1 MHFYNDWALRIL
13 RGQWTDYRAFYGL
26 PLYAYLLAGIYTL
39 FGYTPYLP
47 GFFQAC
53 LDAGTAVLLYKLA
66 TKIFG
71 EPERRELTGEPIT
84 AIGKLF
90 QYRGK
95 AIGIMAAAGWAFFQP
110 AESYSVILMPTA
122 CSVFAFWFVVWQI
135 VKRSQAPGNA
145 GLFLLGGLVG
155 FSAMG
160 IATIL
165 FIIPLLI
172 GAILTRWKPISSTK
186 NRWLAQTISIGLLF
200 LGVGVG
206 TTPAWIHNCFVAKDP
221 VFLSAHGGVNFWIG
235 NNPSAN
241 GYPKFPPGLHAS
253 QAGMLKDS
261 INQVESLAGHQL
273 KRSEISAYW
282 ADKAKDYIRANPW
295 NWLKLLGRKTRN
307 FWNAFQYDDL
317 SIITTFRDQNVIFP
331 GLGFGLVAALALP
344 GLLLAW
350 REFRLSRWIAIAIA
364 LQMLALLGVFVTE
377 RYRLPAVP
385 GLLLFAGFGLWQ
397 LWCALLCTNYRQSF
411 AYSACLI
418 ASVWLVS
425 QPERD
430 SSLWA
435 LDNYNTGLQ
444 ALDSNQ
450 LDLAQRKLE
459 RAYAYV
465 PENAEINFALG
476 NLHLARADASGARKF
491 YSASLYLDPKHT
503 GALNNLG
510 VLALKEERW
519 DAASA
524 YFRKAIEQEPDEAN
538 THYLLAESLLR
549 MGERDSAR
557 SEVGKAIVLK
567 PNQSE
572 FLKLR
577 EEIR

>member
-1 MHFYNDWALRIL
+1 
-13 RGQWTDYRAFYGL
+13 
-26 PLYAYLLAGIYTL
+26 
-39 FGYTPYLP
+39 
-47 GFFQAC
+47 
-53 LDAGTAVLLYKLA
+53 
-66 TKIFG
+66 
-71 EPERRELTGEPIT
+71 
-84 AIGKLF
+84 
-90 QYRGK
+90 
-95 AIGIMAAAGWAFFQP
+95 
-110 AESYSVILMPTA
+110 
-122 CSVFAFWFVVWQI
+122 
-135 VKRSQAPGNA
+135 
-145 GLFLLGGLVG
+145 
-155 FSAMG
+155 
-160 IATIL
+160 
-165 FIIPLLI
+165 
-172 GAILTRWKPISSTK
+172 
-186 NRWLAQTISIGLLF
+186 
-200 LGVGVG
+200 
-206 TTPAWIHNCFVAKDP
+206 
-221 VFLSAHGGVNFWIG
+221 
-235 NNPSAN
+235 
-241 GYPKFPPGLHAS
+241 
-253 QAGMLKDS
+253 
-261 INQVESLAGHQL
+261 
-273 KRSEISAYW
+273 
-282 ADKAKDYIRANPW
+282 
-295 NWLKLLGRKTRN
+295 
-307 FWNAFQYDDL
+307 
-317 SIITTFRDQNVIFP
+317 VIFP